1 MLTLKAFHII
11 LVVSWFAGLFYLP
24 RIYVNLAAVTD
35 TQSAEY
41 QRLLGMARRLYK
53 FVTPIGLGA
62 VVLGLWLWFG
72 YGFTGGWLHAKTL
85 LVVFLLGYHFYCGHL
100 YRQFAAGKTIHS
112 HVWYRWFN
120 EIPVLM
126 LTVITLLVV
135 LKPF

>member
-24 RIYVNLAAVTD
+24 RIYVNLAAITD

-41 QRLLGMARRLYK
+41 QRLLGMSRRLYK

-62 VVLGLWLWFG
+62 VILGLWLWFG

-85 LVVFLLGYHFYCGHL
+85 LVVFLLGYHFYCGRL
-100 YRQFAAGKTIHS
+100 FRQFAVGQNTHS

-120 EIPVLM
+120 EIPVLI
-126 LTVITLLVV
+126 LTVITFLVV

>member
-24 RIYVNLAAVTD
+24 RIFVNLAAVPD
-35 TQSAEY
+35 THSAEY
-41 QRLLGMARRLYK
+41 ERLLGMARRLYK

-62 VVLGLWLWFG
+62 VALGLWLWFG
-72 YGFTGGWLHAKTL
+72 YGFAGGWLHAKTL
-85 LVVFLLGYHFYCGHL
+85 LVVILLGYHFYCGQL
-100 YRQFAAGKTIHS
+100 VRQFATGKNTHS

-120 EIPVLM
+120 EIPVLL

>member
-24 RIYVNLAAVTD
+24 RIYVNLATVAD

-85 LVVFLLGYHFYCGHL
+85 LVVFLLGYHHYCGYL
-100 YRQFAAGKTIHS
+100 YKQFAGGKNTHS
-112 HVWYRWFN
+112 HLWYRWFN
-120 EIPVLM
+120 EIPVLL

>member
-24 RIYVNLAAVTD
+24 RIYVNLAAIQDVP
-35 TQSAEY
+35 SAEY

-53 FVTPIGLGA
+53 FVTPIGIGA
-62 VVLGLWLWFG
+62 VILGLWLWFG

-85 LVVFLLGYHFYCGHL
+85 LVVFLLGYHFYCGRL
-100 YRQFAAGKTIHS
+100 YRQFADGQNAHS

-126 LTVITLLVV
+126 LTIITLLVV

>member
-1 MLTLKAFHII
+1 MLTIKALHII

-24 RIYVNLAAVTD
+24 RIYVNLAAIPE

-53 FVTPIGLGA
+53 FVTPIGIGA

-100 YRQFAAGKTIHS
+100 YRQFAAGHNTHS

-120 EIPVLM
+120 EIPVLI
-126 LTVITLLVV
+126 LTVITFLVV

>member
-24 RIYVNLAAVTD
+24 RIYVNLAAIQDVP
-35 TQSAEY
+35 SAEY

-53 FVTPIGLGA
+53 FVTPIGIGA
-62 VVLGLWLWFG
+62 VILGLWLWFG

-85 LVVFLLGYHFYCGHL
+85 LVVFLLGYHFYCGRL
-100 YRQFAAGKTIHS
+100 YRQFADGQNVHS

-126 LTVITLLVV
+126 LTIITLLVV

>member
-1 MLTLKAFHII
+1 MLTFKAFHII

-24 RIYVNLAAVTD
+24 RIYVNLAAVPD
-35 TQSAEY
+35 VQSAEY

-62 VVLGLWLWFG
+62 VALGLWLWFD
-72 YGFTGGWLHAKTL
+72 YGFSGGWLHAKTM
-85 LVVFLLGYHFYCGHL
+85 LVVFLLGYHFYCGYL
-100 YRQFAAGKTIHS
+100 YRQFAVGKNSHS

-120 EIPVLM
+120 EIPVLL
-126 LTVITLLVV
+126 LTIITLLVV

>member
-24 RIYVNLAAVTD
+24 RIYVNLAAVPD
-35 TQSAEY
+35 AQSAEY

-85 LVVFLLGYHFYCGHL
+85 LVVFLLGYHHYCGYL
-100 YRQFAAGKTIHS
+100 YRQFAAGKNTHS

-120 EIPVLM
+120 EIPVLL